1 MTVESPPAVEAH
13 AGWFD
18 DRHAGELSRVMVENV
33 REVRGLIAYLLAEP
47 ALPQPDSPVTP
58 GAPQVEFDQVGFGYG
73 PDKTVLQ
80 DISFTAAPGTTTA
93 IVGPSGAGKST
104 LLRLA
109 AHFHDADSG
118 RVLVGGHDVREQP
131 AESLLGRLA
140 LVFQN
145 VYLFDRSVL
154 ENIRAGR
161 PDATEAEVLAA
172 GRVARV
178 DEIAERLP
186 DGWHTAVGE
195 AGSALSGGERQR
207 VSIARALVEDAPI
220 VLLDEATSAL
230 DPHNEA
236 AVVRGVHE
244 LTRGRTVLVVAHRP
258 ATIAHADQILFM
270 DGGRIVERGTHVE
283 LLALGGRYSAFWCE
297 RTRAS
302 GWRLAPVPAWPDGP
316 GIPAPVRGRS
326 GWVTVEAPESLS
338 KDQRLQGSMATLA
351 TVHSASRDSFQLP
364 SMSFQVSGKV
374 NGSNPSTAVCSVAE
388 RVSPSSVTGPRMDQR
403 KLGGAAFMAVP
414 TWSSSGRPAS
424 PASSSAARVAA
435 GAPVSRAVCSL
446 AFRSPVPG
454 VAVRAAAKTGAA
466 VAVTALTPVPASR
479 AAAVSAAPRRREVRG
494 IVCCPIFS
502 SRALRKRCQAI

>member
-270 DGGRIVERGTHVE
+270 DGGRIVERGTH
-283 LLALGGRYSAFWCE
+283 ADCSRSGGATPLSG
-297 RTRAS
+297 AS
-302 GWRLAPVPAWPDGP
+302 
-316 GIPAPVRGRS
+316 APVRPDGGWRRCPRS
-326 GWVTVEAPESLS
+326 RTAPESPRQSGAVHGWVTVEAPESLS

-466 VAVTALTPVPASR
+466 VAVAALTPVPASR

-494 IVCCPIFS
+494 IVCCPISS